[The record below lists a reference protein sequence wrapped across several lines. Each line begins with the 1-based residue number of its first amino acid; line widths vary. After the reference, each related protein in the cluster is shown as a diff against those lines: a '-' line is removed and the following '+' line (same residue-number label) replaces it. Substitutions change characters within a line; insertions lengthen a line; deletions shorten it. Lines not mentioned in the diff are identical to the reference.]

1 MINRYPSYYFEFRCV
16 GGDCPDT
23 CCAGWKIAIDDRSL
37 GRYLAYPGGFGNRI
51 RNAIDFKNQSF
62 VQYEHQCVL
71 FNEKGL
77 CDLQAEAGE
86 RMLCRTCARYPRHME
101 DYGSTREFSLNLSCP
116 EAARLILTQEK
127 LNLIRIERPEKSGDD
142 EGVDKA
148 LLSEL
153 LKARKVLLQIVQN
166 ESTDIRVRM
175 MMLLG
180 LSHRLQQ
187 QLNAGRFAKM
197 DPIYGRYLAQDA
209 GKRYS
214 RYMAEKTGGE
224 DVDRLNIMKEMFHF
238 LYTFETVSPKWPDRL
253 VACGRALYGE
263 GRLQYERMS
272 RWHMEAK
279 MQEQLLAYFL
289 YIYFAGAVYDGRPY
303 VKVKMAVVSVMLIEE
318 MLRARAWEHGNVSLE
333 ACIDTAHRFA
343 RELEHSDTNLE
354 RMETMLMKGGCFHIR
369 ILMQLLLQ

>member
-101 DYGSTREFSLNLSCP
+101 D
-116 EAARLILTQEK
+116 
-127 LNLIRIERPEKSGDD
+127 
-142 EGVDKA
+142 
-148 LLSEL
+148 
-153 LKARKVLLQIVQN
+153 
-166 ESTDIRVRM
+166 
-175 MMLLG
+175 
-180 LSHRLQQ
+180 
-187 QLNAGRFAKM
+187 
-197 DPIYGRYLAQDA
+197 
-209 GKRYS
+209 
-214 RYMAEKTGGE
+214 
-224 DVDRLNIMKEMFHF
+224 
-238 LYTFETVSPKWPDRL
+238 
-253 VACGRALYGE
+253 
-263 GRLQYERMS
+263 
-272 RWHMEAK
+272 
-279 MQEQLLAYFL
+279 
-289 YIYFAGAVYDGRPY
+289 
-303 VKVKMAVVSVMLIEE
+303 
-318 MLRARAWEHGNVSLE
+318 
-333 ACIDTAHRFA
+333 TAHRFA